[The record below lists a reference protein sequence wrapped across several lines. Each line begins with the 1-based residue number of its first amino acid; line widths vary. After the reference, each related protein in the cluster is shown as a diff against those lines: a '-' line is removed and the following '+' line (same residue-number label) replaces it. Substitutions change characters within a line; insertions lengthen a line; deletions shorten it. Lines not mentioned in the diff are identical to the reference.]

1 MNEEAQNALAE
12 LERMKQ
18 EMAAKLAAVSQMM
31 AQMKPAPQTT
41 DAPKPDEKPD
51 EPAPAKP
58 AAEPEHTAPAP
69 EAQNAPQ
76 TDNKTAPEIKT
87 LQDFADWLNES
98 GDTPS
103 NWMEVAESH
112 GWRVY
117 DDENERDYCTDGEDK
132 VTILD
137 SGEVAIRPLTNDERG
152 DISLDTALQRNLP
165 SVFGGEE
172 KTAEKPDGENTPPD
186 PAEPE
191 DNKDGEDKTDE
202 KPADKPEEEKPPK
215 WEWKATNHMEERL
228 KAYFDK
234 NASPELRAK
243 IEGKKT
249 LQGAANHLYEW
260 AQKKAEKG
268 ARGYFA
274 EDEDVFCELMHYF
287 EEDSLNCE
295 WKPTPKPKPYTPPSG
310 NYKPPVIPKPAP
322 KKPDPQMTL
331 FDF

>member
-1 MNEEAQNALAE
+1 MNEEAQTALAE
-12 LERMKQ
+12 LARMKE
-18 EMAAKLAAVSQMM
+18 EMAEKLAAVSQMM

-41 DAPKPDEKPD
+41 DTQKPDEKPS
-51 EPAPAKP
+51 EPAHAEP
-58 AAEPEHTAPAP
+58 AAEPE
-69 EAQNAPQ
+69 QNAPQ
-76 TDNKTAPEIKT
+76 TEPEQTADKP
-87 LQDFADWLNES
+87 
-98 GDTPS
+98 
-103 NWMEVAESH
+103 
-112 GWRVY
+112 
-117 DDENERDYCTDGEDK
+117 ENEPETEAELEPDEDEQ
-132 VTILD
+132 T
-137 SGEVAIRPLTNDERG
+137 
-152 DISLDTALQRNLP
+152 
-165 SVFGGEE
+165 
-172 KTAEKPDGENTPPD
+172 
-186 PAEPE
+186 AEPE
-191 DNKDGEDKTDE
+191 DNKDGEDKPDE

-249 LQGAANHLYEW
+249 LQGAAKHLYEW

-287 EEDSLNCE
+287 EEDSLNSE
-295 WKPTPKPKPYTPPSG
+295 WKPAPKPAPYKPAKPYT
-310 NYKPPVIPKPAP
+310 PPVIPKPAP